1 MGNQKGTERTAV
13 PLLVELAPAAL
24 GLPPNLG
31 EEPLR
36 LRGDLSLLKRR
47 RIGLFCSIRCPG
59 AAILRA
65 LEWTRRIPIGS
76 DGPVI
81 LSGFHSPIEQE
92 CLLAL
97 IRRQVPVIVCPAR
110 EIARYRWPVAWD
122 EPLQEGRLALLS
134 PFKAERR
141 PTAATGERRNRLVME
156 LSNDLVVIHA
166 EPGGKIEGL
175 LADGETAGKKVLR
188 L

>member
-1 MGNQKGTERTAV
+1 MGSSKGTERTAE
-13 PLLVELAPAAL
+13 PLLLELTPATL
-24 GLPPNLG
+24 GLPQNL
-31 EEPLR
+31 EAEPLR
-36 LRGDLSLLKRR
+36 LRGDLSLLKRH

-65 LEWTRRIPIGS
+65 LEWTRRIPVGA

-110 EIARYRWPVAWD
+110 EIARYRWPEEWD
-122 EPLQEGRLALLS
+122 EPLREGRLVLLS

-141 PTAATGERRNRLVME
+141 PTAATGERRNRLVLE
-156 LSNDLVVIHA
+156 LSDDLVVIHA
-166 EPGGKIEGL
+166 EPGGRIEGL
-175 LADGETAGKKVLR
+175 LADGTAVGKKILE